1 MTGPNRESGFTLME
15 TLVAFAIFSLSI
27 VAILQS
33 FSSSTRAQA
42 RSQATADAARLL
54 GRVMSSAEA
63 RLDEP
68 GEVSGTEGAVQWSL
82 QVTDASE
89 GMLAVRAAVID
100 EFGRVQSAETLRWH
114 DELFPEPQR

>member
-1 MTGPNRESGFTLME
+1 MTGPNGESGFTLME

-63 RLDEP
+63 RLDQP
-68 GEVSGTEGAVQWSL
+68 GEVSGMEGAVQWSL
-82 QVTDASE
+82 QIADASE
-89 GMLAVRAAVID
+89 GMLAVRAAVVD

-114 DELFPEPQR
+114 DELFPETSR